1 MVSPMASTCNHYA
14 TKCTKTRTKILQPK
28 NNEKEKNAPGKGQK
42 GRNRVRFGC
51 WRGWQRLEADESGWE
66 RRSEQG
72 RGGRLLLSLAKWRD
86 GLVSPAGSVSSRQ
99 SATGARSPLGTR
111 FWSGCGKTQRV
122 AGEGRCH
129 PDSAASLKEAGAGLV
144 LRALFGEGLCIDY
157 HFFLRKKSTSA
168 RRMAKLT
175 RITAG

>member
-1 MVSPMASTCNHYA
+1 MASRMASTCDHYA
-14 TKCTKTRTKILQPK
+14 AGCTKTEPEILQVK
-28 NNEKEKNAPGKGQK
+28 RGQKQRNAPGKARK
-42 GRNRVRFGC
+42 RRNWVRFGC
-51 WRGWQRLEADESGWE
+51 WRGWERLWAGANGWK
-66 RRSEQG
+66 
-72 RGGRLLLSLAKWRD
+72 SLAIGQKD
-86 GLVSPAGSVSSRQ
+86 LVSAAAAVGSRQ

-111 FWSGCGKTQRV
+111 FWSGCGRAHQG
-122 AGEGRCH
+122 AGKGRCH
-129 PDSAASLKEAGAGLV
+129 PVPAASPRKAGAGLV